1 MPRRFSILYYIQFGL
16 LFSRADIH
24 IFFRSS
30 PSRMNENRH
39 NKEIK
44 KGERRGARQQKQQI
58 KSHPFYNSRRLFIDP
73 PFLPNM
79 KTFWLA
85 LRARCANK
93 IREMA
98 SRKFLLSGDHMG
110 VTTAISCYFPL
121 FPRLYVVCVKVFISQ
136 LYQ

>member
-1 MPRRFSILYYIQFGL
+1 
-16 LFSRADIH
+16 
-24 IFFRSS
+24 
-30 PSRMNENRH
+30 
-39 NKEIK
+39 
-44 KGERRGARQQKQQI
+44 
-58 KSHPFYNSRRLFIDP
+58 
-73 PFLPNM
+73 M

-121 FPRLYVVCVKVFISQ
+121 FSPAICGVCESFYISVVSITIVSDIKVIHI
-136 LYQ
+136 LLAT